1 MDMIQA
7 HNDGED
13 GYSLGINKFA
23 DMSSDEFNQMLGLKL
38 TPDTGEEDDEF
49 NSDPDSTDS

>member
-1 MDMIQA
+1 MIQA

-49 NSDPDSTDS
+49 NSDLDSTDS